1 MQSVRSAVFGVRSG
15 IELKVGIR
23 HSLRGNQVRLEATAY
38 CLLPTDYCLGVGCA
52 AGPVR
57 PIGLGKLTGLR
68 LPSRSTAR
76 TPKK

>member
-38 CLLPTDYCLGVGCA
+38 CLL
-52 AGPVR
+52 
-57 PIGLGKLTGLR
+57 
-68 LPSRSTAR
+68 
-76 TPKK
+76 